1 MSKPAEIPTP
11 KQLNHLPIVA
21 HALNRL
27 GVRRIIDELVPR
39 DPRSRVSTGECI
51 EVLVTAILL
60 GHHTLYRVADLLRPF
75 DLRVAFGFE
84 LADYT
89 HFNDERLAKALTDLF
104 HVAGVD
110 ATNSALL
117 LAAIREYDLSIK
129 RGHLDTTSASV
140 HGEYAASLPPRDPDS
155 SRAVPHVTRGYSK
168 DRRPDLKQV
177 IYGLSVNEDGVP
189 IFGRVSS
196 GNRADALELRHM
208 LGRLQEAL
216 PNPAD
221 VLYVGDSK
229 LFAAETLAQTSA
241 YDLKFVT
248 LMPRSFGLWE
258 TVYRRFLED
267 QHPAPVLKVKA
278 LGELDD
284 EAEEDT
290 RPRHY
295 WRGRSFDVNYEFVF
309 DGSDYTVPLRLVV
322 VESDALRAR
331 KEGSVRRR
339 EAKERLRLE
348 KLVTT
353 HEGRVYACQADAER
367 AMERVRQQ
375 AVEFHTVECSVVTS
389 QQRVKRAKRGR
400 PPKDE
405 TPQLETV
412 WQVAVAFTPDA
423 QRFEDVLRQETCFVL
438 ATNVLLA
445 PGADRAAADRE
456 TVSSYDEQDAVER
469 AFRWAKRPLHF
480 APVFLER
487 EDRIAALGLVYVI
500 ALMVYALI
508 QRDVRQRLHANE
520 TTMPGNKRW
529 TDKPTAE
536 VVFRLFEN
544 LHTVTVGGGLDARTY
559 VTGLNTEQVR
569 ILDLLG
575 VDLRSR
581 QGVEFGEVRTPRPG
595 ERAFKP
601 VRRVKREQPTIS

>member
-1 MSKPAEIPTP
+1 MSKPAQIPTP
-11 KQLNHLPIVA
+11 KQLNHLPVVA

-27 GVRRIIDELVPR
+27 GVRRIVDELVPK
-39 DPRSRVSTGECI
+39 DPRSHVSTGECI

-129 RGHLDTTSASV
+129 RAHLDTTSASV
-140 HGEYAASLPPRDPDS
+140 HGEYATSTAPADAED
-155 SRAVPHVTRGYSK
+155 SRAIPHVTRGYSK
-168 DRRPDLKQV
+168 DHRPDLKQV

-196 GNRADALELRHM
+196 GNRADSLELRHM
-208 LGRLQEAL
+208 LERLQEAL

-229 LFAAETLAQTSA
+229 LFAAETLAQTAA

-248 LMPRSFGLWE
+248 LMPRSFALWE
-258 TVYRRFLED
+258 TVYRRFLDDKREV
-267 QHPAPVLKVKA
+267 PILKEKA
-278 LGELDD
+278 LGELDED
-284 EAEEDT
+284 TEVDT

-295 WRGRSFDVNYEFVF
+295 WRGRSFDVTYEFEF
-309 DGSDYTVPLRLVV
+309 DGSDYAVPLRLLV

-331 KEGSVRRR
+331 KEGAIRRR
-339 EAKERLRLE
+339 EAKERARLE
-348 KLVTT
+348 KLRAT
-353 HEGRVYACQADAER
+353 HAKRIYSCQQDAER
-367 AMERVRQQ
+367 AIERLRQQ
-375 AVEFHTVECSVVTS
+375 AVEFHTVECLAVSK
-389 QQRVKRAKRGR
+389 QQPAKRARRGR
-400 PPKDE
+400 PRKDE
-405 TPQLETV
+405 APQLDTV
-412 WQVAVAFTPDA
+412 WQVSVTFTPDA
-423 QRFEDVLRQETCFVL
+423 QRFEEIIRQETCFVL
-438 ATNVLLA
+438 ATNVPVA
-445 PGADRAAADRE
+445 PGEEREEADRK
-456 TVSSYDEQDAVER
+456 TVRAYDEQDSVER

-487 EDRIAALGLVYVI
+487 RDRVAALGLVYVI

-508 QRDVRQRLHANE
+508 QRDVRQRLQAKQ
-520 TTMPGNKRW
+520 TTMPGNKGW
-529 TDKPTAE
+529 TDKPTTE
-536 VVFRLFEN
+536 VVFRLFESI
-544 LHTVTVGGGLDARTY
+544 HTVTLGGSDTPTY

-575 VDLRSR
+575 IDLRSR
-581 QGVEFGEVRTPRPG
+581 AGVEFGEVCTPRPG

-601 VRRVKREQPTIS
+601 VPRAKRQSRTIS